1 MLAGRSRGRR
11 SGRWSFP
18 GARRRWMWEAAPDQ
32 PPLRP
37 KWAELAEHRR
47 VRRGL
52 QPSLRPVALRAPALR
67 EGWRVP
73 RNPGST
79 DNRRQRSIKCREMYW
94 MWSIPAR
101 SRTRADSAGRDC
113 PHPFHAGRALDEPK
127 RAKSPKANGAP
138 LMPPACADRPDAAPE
153 EDPCSGSGRRPP
165 SSSRASRRTRPGPDA
180 DSCGRPGKSGRPS
193 SAA

>member
-1 MLAGRSRGRR
+1 
-11 SGRWSFP
+11 
-18 GARRRWMWEAAPDQ
+18 MWEAAPDQ
-32 PPLRP
+32 PLLRP

-47 VRRGL
+47 IEKGV
-52 QPSLRPVALRAPALR
+52 QPSPRPVALRAPALR

-79 DNRRQRSIKCREMYW
+79 DNRRRRSIKCREMYW

-101 SRTRADSAGRDC
+101 SGTRADSAGRDC
-113 PHPFHAGRALDEPK
+113 PQAFHAGRALGELT
-127 RAKSPKANGAP
+127 RAKTPNANGAL
-138 LMPPACADRPDAAPE
+138 LMPPASADRPDAAPE
-153 EDPCSGSGRRPP
+153 ADPCPGSGRRPP
-165 SSSRASRRTRPGPDA
+165 SSSRASPRTRRGPAA